1 MVWLAVV
8 GLLLVG
14 LVRPVSA
21 HNDAVVIVMLSFKL
35 TRLLLLAVAGWV
47 FWATET
53 ASLMVYRIGT
63 PFSAAEKD
71 SLRDLGFDFRELQWS
86 VAQSLKRVELDSL
99 TTGVLRPNFFDADEN
114 IAATALDRGGIID
127 VRVRSSNN
135 LIGRVLVD
143 GDENTVYEFRE
154 VTPESFN
161 RVITENIDLDL
172 GGEFLIREVRFR
184 PRAEHPERFLERF
197 RIGISNASLLI
208 SRRPAFSYV
217 LEVKENTNTNVAVPF
232 DPPIITRTI
241 QLQIVRQTPKALEL
255 VELEVFGGG
264 FVGQARYESEIIEL
278 DEEASWGAI
287 NWSGR
292 QDANARVEIRTR
304 TGADPQPEIFWE
316 VRPEQQDSIK
326 YLQGGGTLSLTDYKK
341 RYASL
346 PNIFKPVDEPNRVT
360 TDTEN
365 WSFWSSVYLFED
377 PGVDI
382 LSPGPHKFIQIS
394 ADFLST
400 TDDGARI
407 NYIEFKASPPS
418 VRKLVGEIFPVEIK
432 VGEVTHFTYFIKP
445 TIRAGDRGFDG
456 VEIATPSGVTSVDS
470 LRIDGINEDD
480 FTWVVR
486 QDGLA
491 FEVNLPRRLETTDSG
506 ALVEVVFNAPVLRE
520 VGIFFDGKVFDRVR
534 PNEVRQKIN
543 PGDAADEVESE
554 QLSVRTSLS
563 RSLVFEPRISPNPFT
578 PNGDK
583 INDVVNISYT
593 LLRITA
599 AVPVSIEIYDL
610 SGSLVKEVYSG
621 EDSIG
626 EYRRFWD
633 GRDDQSELV
642 APGIYLYR
650 IRVDVQTE
658 EEVQSGVIA
667 VVY

>member
-1 MVWLAVV
+1 MFSFKSTRWSLLAAA
-8 GLLLVG
+8 G
-14 LVRPVSA
+14 LV
-21 HNDAVVIVMLSFKL
+21 L
-35 TRLLLLAVAGWV
+35 
-47 FWATET
+47 WATEAAT
-53 ASLMVYRIGT
+53 LTVYRIGT

-71 SLRDLGFDFRELQWS
+71 SLGDLGFDFRELDWS
-86 VAQSLKRVELDSL
+86 VAQSLNRVELDSL
-99 TTGVLRPNFFDADEN
+99 DVGVLQPDFFDVDEN
-114 IAATALDRGGIID
+114 MAATALDRGGAITIAIFASD
-127 VRVRSSNN
+127 NN
-135 LIGRVLVD
+135 IVGKVLL
-143 GDENTVYEFRE
+143 DEDDNTAYEFRE
-154 VTPESFN
+154 IAPESFN
-161 RVITENIDLDL
+161 REITERLQVDL
-172 GGEFLIREVRFR
+172 GGKFLIREVRFR
-184 PRAEHPERFLERF
+184 PRPDHPERFLERF
-197 RIGISNASLLI
+197 RIGISNEPLSFF
-208 SRRPAFSYV
+208 RVGTFPAI
-217 LEVKENTNTNVAVPF
+217 LEIRENTNPDVVVPF
-232 DPPIITRTI
+232 APPITARTV
-241 QLQIVRQTPKALEL
+241 QLQISRETPKNIEL
-255 VELEVFGGG
+255 AEYEIFGGG
-264 FVGQARYESEIIEL
+264 FVSSARYESDIIEL
-278 DEEASWGAI
+278 DQAASWGAI
-287 NWSGR
+287 SWSGS
-292 QDANARVEIRTR
+292 QDPNARVEIRTR
-304 TGADPQPEIFWE
+304 AGADRHPDIFWQ
-316 VRPEQQDSIK
+316 VRPEQQDSVK
-326 YLQGGGTLSLTDYKK
+326 HLQGGGSLSLTDYRKS
-341 RYASL
+341 YEGL
-346 PNIFKPVDEPNRVT
+346 PNIFKPANEQNQVT

-365 WSFWSSVYLFED
+365 WSFWSSVYLFEN
-377 PGVDI
+377 PGVGI

-400 TDDGARI
+400 TDDGAKI

-418 VRKLVGEIFPVEIK
+418 VHELVGEIFPVETE

-470 LRIDGINEDD
+470 LRIDGVNEDN
-480 FTWVVR
+480 FTWTMR
-486 QDGLA
+486 QDGSA
-491 FEVNLPRRLETTDSG
+491 FEVYLPRRLETTDSG
-506 ALVEVVFNAPVLRE
+506 ALVEVVFNALVLRE
-520 VGIFFDGKVFDRVR
+520 VGIFFDGKVFDSAR

-563 RSLVFEPRISPNPFT
+563 RSLVFEPQISPNPFT

-583 INDVVNISYT
+583 VNDVVNISYT

-633 GRDDQSELV
+633 GTDGQSELV

>member
-1 MVWLAVV
+1 M
-8 GLLLVG
+8 
-14 LVRPVSA
+14 
-21 HNDAVVIVMLSFKL
+21 
-35 TRLLLLAVAGWV
+35 V

-53 ASLMVYRIGT
+53 ASLTVYRLGT
-63 PFSAAEKD
+63 PFSVAEKD
-71 SLRDLGFDFRELQWS
+71 SLRDLGFDFRELEWS

-99 TTGVLRPNFFDADEN
+99 TTGVLQPNFFDADEN
-114 IAATALDRGGIID
+114 IAATALDRGGIIEI
-127 VRVRSSNN
+127 RVRSRNN
-135 LIGRVLVD
+135 IVGKVLID
-143 GDENTVYEFRE
+143 GDENTAYEFRE
-154 VTPESFN
+154 ITPESFN
-161 RVITENIDLDL
+161 RVITERIDLDL
-172 GGEFLIREVRFR
+172 GGELLIREVRFR
-184 PRAEHPERFLERF
+184 PRVEYPERFLERF
-197 RIGISNASLLI
+197 RIGVSNASLAI
-208 SRRPAFSYV
+208 PGGPTFSFI
-217 LEVKENTNTNVAVPF
+217 LEVRENTETNVVVPF
-232 DPPIITRTI
+232 DPPITARTI
-241 QLQIVRQTPKALEL
+241 QLQMTRQTPKAIEL
-255 VELEVFGGG
+255 AEFEVFGGG
-264 FVGQARYESEIIEL
+264 FVSQARYESEIIEL

-304 TGADPQPEIFWE
+304 TGADRHPEIFWQ

-346 PNIFKPVDEPNRVT
+346 ANIFKPVNEQNRVT
-360 TDTEN
+360 ADTKN

-394 ADFLST
+394 TDFLST
-400 TDDGARI
+400 TNDGARI

-418 VRKLVGEIFPVEIK
+418 VRDLVGEIFPVETE
-432 VGEVTHFTYFIKP
+432 VGAVTHFTYFIKP

-470 LRIDGINEDD
+470 LRLDGVNEDD
-480 FTWVVR
+480 FTWTIR
-486 QDGLA
+486 EDGTA
-491 FEVNLPRRLETTDSG
+491 FEVYLPRRLETTDSG
-506 ALVEVVFNAPVLRE
+506 ALVEVVFNALVLRE
-520 VGIFFDGKVFDRVR
+520 VGIFFDGKVFDRAR
-534 PNEVRQKIN
+534 PHEVRQQIN
-543 PGDAADEVESE
+543 PGNAADEVESE
-554 QLSVRTSLS
+554 QLSVRTPLS
-563 RSLVFEPRISPNPFT
+563 RSLVFEPRIWPNPFT

-583 INDVVNISYT
+583 VNDAVNISYT

-626 EYRRFWD
+626 EYNRFWD
-633 GRDDQSELV
+633 GTDDQSELV

>member
-1 MVWLAVV
+1 L
-8 GLLLVG
+8 
-14 LVRPVSA
+14 
-21 HNDAVVIVMLSFKL
+21 
-35 TRLLLLAVAGWV
+35 V

-53 ASLMVYRIGT
+53 ASLTVYRLGT
-63 PFSAAEKD
+63 PFSVAEKD
-71 SLRDLGFDFRELQWS
+71 SLRDLGFDFRELEWS

-99 TTGVLRPNFFDADEN
+99 TTGVLQPNFFDADEN
-114 IAATALDRGGIID
+114 IAATALDRGGIIEI
-127 VRVRSSNN
+127 RVRSRNN
-135 LIGRVLVD
+135 IVGKVLID
-143 GDENTVYEFRE
+143 GDENTAYEFRE
-154 VTPESFN
+154 ITPESFN
-161 RVITENIDLDL
+161 RVITERIDLDL
-172 GGEFLIREVRFR
+172 GGELLIREVRFR
-184 PRAEHPERFLERF
+184 PRVEYPERFLERF
-197 RIGISNASLLI
+197 RIGVSNASLAI
-208 SRRPAFSYV
+208 PGGPTFSFI
-217 LEVKENTNTNVAVPF
+217 LEVRENTETNVVVPF
-232 DPPIITRTI
+232 DPPITARTI
-241 QLQIVRQTPKALEL
+241 QLQMTRQTPKAIEL
-255 VELEVFGGG
+255 AEFEVFGGG
-264 FVGQARYESEIIEL
+264 FVSQARYESEIIEL

-304 TGADPQPEIFWE
+304 TGADRHPEIFWQ

-346 PNIFKPVDEPNRVT
+346 ANIFKPVNEQNRVT
-360 TDTEN
+360 ADTKN

-394 ADFLST
+394 TDFLST
-400 TDDGARI
+400 TNDGARI

-418 VRKLVGEIFPVEIK
+418 VRDLVGEIFPVETE
-432 VGEVTHFTYFIKP
+432 VGAVTHFTYFIKP

-470 LRIDGINEDD
+470 LRLDGVNEDD
-480 FTWVVR
+480 FTWTIR
-486 QDGLA
+486 EDGTA
-491 FEVNLPRRLETTDSG
+491 FEVYLPRRLETTDSG
-506 ALVEVVFNAPVLRE
+506 ALVEVVFNALVLRE
-520 VGIFFDGKVFDRVR
+520 VGIFFDGKVFDRAR
-534 PNEVRQKIN
+534 PHEVRQQIN
-543 PGDAADEVESE
+543 PGNAADEVESE
-554 QLSVRTSLS
+554 QLSVRTPLS
-563 RSLVFEPRISPNPFT
+563 RSLVFEPRIWPNPFT

-583 INDVVNISYT
+583 VNDAVNISYT

-626 EYRRFWD
+626 EYNRFWD
-633 GRDDQSELV
+633 GTDDQSELV

>member
-1 MVWLAVV
+1 
-8 GLLLVG
+8 
-14 LVRPVSA
+14 
-21 HNDAVVIVMLSFKL
+21 
-35 TRLLLLAVAGWV
+35 LLLLAVAGLV

-53 ASLMVYRIGT
+53 ASLTVYRLGT
-63 PFSAAEKD
+63 PFSVAEKD
-71 SLRDLGFDFRELQWS
+71 SLRDLGFDFRELEWS

-99 TTGVLRPNFFDADEN
+99 TTGVLQPNFFDADEN
-114 IAATALDRGGIID
+114 IAATALDRGGIIEI
-127 VRVRSSNN
+127 RVRSRNN
-135 LIGRVLVD
+135 IVGKVLID
-143 GDENTVYEFRE
+143 GDENTAYEFRE
-154 VTPESFN
+154 ITPESFN
-161 RVITENIDLDL
+161 RVITERIDLDL
-172 GGEFLIREVRFR
+172 GGELLIREVRFR
-184 PRAEHPERFLERF
+184 PRVEYPERFLERF
-197 RIGISNASLLI
+197 RIGVSNASLAI
-208 SRRPAFSYV
+208 PGGPTFSFI
-217 LEVKENTNTNVAVPF
+217 LEVRENTETNVVVPF
-232 DPPIITRTI
+232 DPPITARTI
-241 QLQIVRQTPKALEL
+241 QLQMTRQTPKAIEL
-255 VELEVFGGG
+255 AEFEVFGGG
-264 FVGQARYESEIIEL
+264 FVSQARYESEIIEL

-304 TGADPQPEIFWE
+304 TGADRHPEIFWQ

-346 PNIFKPVDEPNRVT
+346 ANIFKPVNEQNRVT
-360 TDTEN
+360 ADTKN

-382 LSPGPHKFIQIS
+382 LSPGPHKFIPIS
-394 ADFLST
+394 TDFLST
-400 TDDGARI
+400 TNDGARI

-418 VRKLVGEIFPVEIK
+418 VRDLVGEIFPVETE
-432 VGEVTHFTYFIKP
+432 VGAVTHFTYFIKP

-470 LRIDGINEDD
+470 LRLDGVNEDD
-480 FTWVVR
+480 FTWTIR
-486 QDGLA
+486 EDGTA
-491 FEVNLPRRLETTDSG
+491 FEVYLPRRLETTDSG
-506 ALVEVVFNAPVLRE
+506 ALVEVVFNALVLRE
-520 VGIFFDGKVFDRVR
+520 VGIFFDGKVFDRAR
-534 PNEVRQKIN
+534 PHEVRQQIN
-543 PGDAADEVESE
+543 PGNAADEVESE
-554 QLSVRTSLS
+554 QLSVRTPLS
-563 RSLVFEPRISPNPFT
+563 RSLVFEPRIWPNPFT

-583 INDVVNISYT
+583 VNDAVNISYT

-626 EYRRFWD
+626 EYNRFWD
-633 GRDDQSELV
+633 GTDDQSELV

>member
-1 MVWLAVV
+1 
-8 GLLLVG
+8 
-14 LVRPVSA
+14 
-21 HNDAVVIVMLSFKL
+21 MLSFKS
-35 TRLLLLAVAGWV
+35 TRLLLFAVVGWV
-47 FWATET
+47 FWATEV
-53 ASLMVYRIGT
+53 ASLTVYRIGT

-86 VAQSLKRVELDSL
+86 VAQSLERVELDSL
-99 TTGVLRPNFFDADEN
+99 ITGVLQPNFFDADEN
-114 IAATALDRGGIID
+114 IAATALDRGGVITISIFASD
-127 VRVRSSNN
+127 NN
-135 LIGRVLVD
+135 LVGRVLLD

-154 VTPESFN
+154 IAPESFN
-161 RVITENIDLDL
+161 RVITEKMGLDL

-197 RIGISNASLLI
+197 RIGISNEPLTIFRAPTF
-208 SRRPAFSYV
+208 PAI
-217 LEVKENTNTNVAVPF
+217 LEVTENTNTNVVVPF
-232 DPPIITRTI
+232 DPPITTRTI
-241 QLQIVRQTPKALEL
+241 QLQITRQTPKDIEL
-255 VELEVFGGG
+255 VEFEVFGGG
-264 FVGQARYESEIIEL
+264 FVSQARYESEIIEL
-278 DEEASWGAI
+278 DEEASWGEI

-304 TGADPQPEIFWE
+304 TGADPQPEILWE

-346 PNIFKPVDEPNRVT
+346 PNIFKPVDEQNRIT

-382 LSPGPHKFIQIS
+382 VSPGPHKFIQIS

-407 NYIEFKASPPS
+407 RYIEFKSSSPS
-418 VRKLVGEIFPVEIK
+418 VRKLVGEIFPVETE

-456 VEIATPSGVTSVDS
+456 VEIATPSGITSVDS
-470 LRIDGINEDD
+470 LRIDGVNEDD
-480 FTWVVR
+480 FTWTVR
-486 QDGLA
+486 EDGSA
-491 FEVNLPRRLETTDSG
+491 FEVKLPRRLETTDSG
-506 ALVEVVFNAPVLRE
+506 VLVEVVFNAPVLRE
-520 VGIFFDGKVFDRVR
+520 VGSFFDGRIFDSAR
-534 PNEVRQKIN
+534 PDEVRQKIN

-583 INDVVNISYT
+583 INDAVNISYT
-593 LLRITA
+593 LLRITT

-610 SGSLVKEVYSG
+610 SGALVKEVYSG

-626 EYRRFWD
+626 EYRRLWD
-633 GRDDQSELV
+633 GTDDQNELV
-642 APGIYLYR
+642 PPGIYLYR

-658 EEVQSGVIA
+658 EEIQSGVIA
-667 VVY
+667 VAY

>member
-1 MVWLAVV
+1 MPKPLLRSSYDWLVQV
-8 GLLLVG
+8 Q
-14 LVRPVSA
+14 RR
-21 HNDAVVIVMLSFKL
+21 SFKS
-35 TRLLLLAVAGWV
+35 TRLLLLAVAGLV

-53 ASLMVYRIGT
+53 ASLTVYRLGT
-63 PFSAAEKD
+63 PFSVAEKD
-71 SLRDLGFDFRELQWS
+71 SLRDLGFDFRELEWS

-99 TTGVLRPNFFDADEN
+99 TTGVLQPNFFDADEN
-114 IAATALDRGGIID
+114 IAATALDRGGIIEI
-127 VRVRSSNN
+127 RVRSRNN
-135 LIGRVLVD
+135 IVGKVLID
-143 GDENTVYEFRE
+143 GDENTAYEFRE
-154 VTPESFN
+154 ITPESFN
-161 RVITENIDLDL
+161 RVITERIDLDL
-172 GGEFLIREVRFR
+172 GGELLIREVRFR
-184 PRAEHPERFLERF
+184 PRVEYPERFLERF
-197 RIGISNASLLI
+197 RIGVSNASLAI
-208 SRRPAFSYV
+208 PGGPTFSFI
-217 LEVKENTNTNVAVPF
+217 LEVRENTETNVVVPF
-232 DPPIITRTI
+232 DPPITARTI
-241 QLQIVRQTPKALEL
+241 QLQMTRQTPKAIEL
-255 VELEVFGGG
+255 AEFEVFGGG
-264 FVGQARYESEIIEL
+264 FVSQARYESEIIEL

-304 TGADPQPEIFWE
+304 TGADRHPEIFWQ

-346 PNIFKPVDEPNRVT
+346 ANIFKPVNEQNRVT
-360 TDTEN
+360 ADTKN

-394 ADFLST
+394 TDFLST
-400 TDDGARI
+400 TNDGARI

-418 VRKLVGEIFPVEIK
+418 VRDLVGEIFPVETE
-432 VGEVTHFTYFIKP
+432 VGAVTHFTYFIKP

-470 LRIDGINEDD
+470 LRLDGVNEDD
-480 FTWVVR
+480 FTWTIR
-486 QDGLA
+486 EDGTA
-491 FEVNLPRRLETTDSG
+491 FEVYLPRRLETTDSG
-506 ALVEVVFNAPVLRE
+506 ALVEVVFNALVLRE
-520 VGIFFDGKVFDRVR
+520 VGIFFDGKVFDRAR
-534 PNEVRQKIN
+534 PHEVRQQIN
-543 PGDAADEVESE
+543 PGNAADEVESE
-554 QLSVRTSLS
+554 QLSVRTPLS
-563 RSLVFEPRISPNPFT
+563 RSLVFEPRIWPNPFT

-583 INDVVNISYT
+583 VNDAVNISYT

-626 EYRRFWD
+626 EYNRFWD
-633 GRDDQSELV
+633 GTDDQSELV

>member
-1 MVWLAVV
+1 
-8 GLLLVG
+8 
-14 LVRPVSA
+14 
-21 HNDAVVIVMLSFKL
+21 
-35 TRLLLLAVAGWV
+35 LLLLAVAGLV

-53 ASLMVYRIGT
+53 ASLTVYRLGT
-63 PFSAAEKD
+63 PFSVAEKD
-71 SLRDLGFDFRELQWS
+71 SLRDLGFDFRELEWS

-99 TTGVLRPNFFDADEN
+99 TTGVLQPNFFDADEN
-114 IAATALDRGGIID
+114 IAATALDRGGIIEI
-127 VRVRSSNN
+127 RVRSRNN
-135 LIGRVLVD
+135 IVGKVLID
-143 GDENTVYEFRE
+143 GDENTAYEFRE
-154 VTPESFN
+154 ITPESFN
-161 RVITENIDLDL
+161 RVITERIDLDL
-172 GGEFLIREVRFR
+172 GGELLIREVRFR
-184 PRAEHPERFLERF
+184 PRVEYPERFLERF
-197 RIGISNASLLI
+197 RIGVSNASLAI
-208 SRRPAFSYV
+208 PGGPTFSFI
-217 LEVKENTNTNVAVPF
+217 LEVRENTETNVVVPF
-232 DPPIITRTI
+232 DPPITARTI
-241 QLQIVRQTPKALEL
+241 QLQMTRQTPKAIEL
-255 VELEVFGGG
+255 AEFEVFGGG
-264 FVGQARYESEIIEL
+264 FVSQARYESEIIEL

-304 TGADPQPEIFWE
+304 TGADRHPEIFWQ

-346 PNIFKPVDEPNRVT
+346 ANIFKPVNEQNRVT
-360 TDTEN
+360 ADTKN

-394 ADFLST
+394 TDFLST
-400 TDDGARI
+400 TNDGARI

-418 VRKLVGEIFPVEIK
+418 VRDLVGEIFPVETE
-432 VGEVTHFTYFIKP
+432 VGAVTHFTYFIKP

-470 LRIDGINEDD
+470 LRLDGVNEDD
-480 FTWVVR
+480 FTWTIR
-486 QDGLA
+486 EDGTA
-491 FEVNLPRRLETTDSG
+491 FEVYLPRRLETTDSG
-506 ALVEVVFNAPVLRE
+506 ALVEVVFNALVLRE
-520 VGIFFDGKVFDRVR
+520 VGIFFDGKVFDRAR
-534 PNEVRQKIN
+534 PHEVRQQIN
-543 PGDAADEVESE
+543 PGNAADEVESE
-554 QLSVRTSLS
+554 QLSVRTPLS
-563 RSLVFEPRISPNPFT
+563 RSLVFEPRIWPNPFT

-583 INDVVNISYT
+583 VNDAVNISYT

-626 EYRRFWD
+626 EYNRFWD
-633 GRDDQSELV
+633 GTDDQSELV